1 MDTPGAADVTAA
13 DGDARVVRN
22 KFLAACRNILNYL
35 DPFLLDFFNTM
46 HFMHEKWILLLDV
59 VWLAE
64 RWYDPAESTEFSWWF
79 CIFLSVTPL
88 LERC

>member
-35 DPFLLDFFNTM
+35 APFLLDFFNTM
-46 HFMHEKWILLLDV
+46 HLVPEKWILLLDV

-64 RWYDPAESTEFSWWF
+64 RWYVQENRQNFRGGFVS
-79 CIFLSVTPL
+79 LSVTPL